1 MNLTIMCGCYSH
13 SIAKVFVSVSPVCR
27 SLFQF
32 VEMTP
37 IINNPSEIAG
47 SNPGHG
53 FSGHLGHF
61 SGSRWVRVGR
71 VCRFLI
77 RNVCSSLGVK
87 RRLGDAGGSN
97 QNSKAMPG
105 KDGSVMTTG
114 LAVVFAVASGL
125 AVGNLYWAQPLLAQI
140 AGGFGVPVSQG
151 GLLVTATQA
160 GYALGILLIVPLGDI
175 IRRRRLV
182 GVVMALSVAA
192 LLACAVAPSFAFL
205 GFALAS
211 LGAVTV
217 SGQVILPLAGDL
229 ASPLQRGR
237 IVGIVSSGIT
247 TGILLS
253 RFVSG
258 VVAEYWDWR
267 SIYVVA
273 AVMNLVMLVSIVR
286 RVPDSPKRKHVSYP
300 RLIASVFTS
309 LVCYRAL
316 PCVLIINGL
325 VFGIAFNLFWTALTF
340 LLSGEPFGFSTLQI
354 GFVSLAGIVG
364 ALSASAFGGLQ
375 DRGKAV
381 PALGL
386 CIAAVA
392 VSMAV
397 AVFSGSSIVALVVV
411 AAIQSLAVQGVGVLR
426 SFRD

>member
-1 MNLTIMCGCYSH
+1 M
-13 SIAKVFVSVSPVCR
+13 AKKTLNACTDRVLSDIWHIFLAKSVP
-27 SLFQF
+27 
-32 VEMTP
+32 
-37 IINNPSEIAG
+37 
-47 SNPGHG
+47 
-53 FSGHLGHF
+53 
-61 SGSRWVRVGR
+61 
-71 VCRFLI
+71 
-77 RNVCSSLGVK
+77 NV
-87 RRLGDAGGSN
+87 
-97 QNSKAMPG
+97 
-105 KDGSVMTTG
+105 
-114 LAVVFAVASGL
+114 
-125 AVGNLYWAQPLLAQI
+125 PLLAQI

-175 IRRRRLV
+175 IHRRRLI

-217 SGQVILPLAGDL
+217 SDQVILPLAGDL

-309 LVCYRAL
+309 LVRYRAL

-411 AAIQSLAVQGVGVLR
+411 AAIQSLAVQGVGVLNQARLFMLSDTAR
-426 SFRD
+426 SRLNTAFVVNNFICSAVGSALATALWNAGGWVYVAVGATVACFGALAVWVLSRPTFIADEKRDAKQVVEEGDYE